1 MQVVK
6 KMLKQIAEHVW
17 YMPKEEERYRPAIG
31 YVCCGSAS
39 MVIDTGNSPEHI
51 SDMYGYIR
59 SQGMPDPSFSMVTHW
74 HWDHVF
80 GMSSSPAKSIAN
92 NLTNERLI
100 NMQHWD
106 WSDSALNS
114 RVAAGLEIPAFAES
128 IRKEVPMRHSFKVTS
143 TDISFVSNINVRLE
157 TLRVELYHVGGPHSE
172 DSTVAFV
179 PSDKVLFLGDCYQED
194 IYTGGGSIRL
204 GELKLLLKR
213 LDVFAADWF
222 VPSHEDPIRK
232 ADFMKNM
239 KDVVEIGEII
249 GNSDDLNEG
258 KEKLKQIR
266 GRDLTEEEVYYAK
279 RFVTGNRYS
288 FIHTKFTPPQEELTD
303 N

>member
-1 MQVVK
+1 
-6 KMLKQIAEHVW
+6 MLVQISKHVW
-17 YMPKEEERYRPAIG
+17 YMPREDDHYRPALG
-31 YVCCGSAS
+31 YVCGGTSS

-59 SQGMPDPSFSMVTHW
+59 AQGMPDPSYTMVTNW

-80 GMSSSPAKSIAN
+80 GMSSSPAKSLAN
-92 NLTNERLI
+92 SLTNERLI

-114 RVAAGLEIPAFAES
+114 RVAAGLEIPAFAEY

-143 TDISFVSNINVRLE
+143 TDISFDSRINIRLDD
-157 TLRVELYHVGGPHSE
+157 VGIELHHVGGPHSE
-172 DSTVAFV
+172 DSTVAFI
-179 PSDKVLFLGDCYQED
+179 PGDRILFLGDCYRED

-204 GELKLLLKR
+204 GDLKLLLKR
-213 LDVFAADWF
+213 LETFDAEWF

-232 ADFMKNM
+232 EEFLEKMDGAA
-239 KDVVEIGEII
+239 EIGEIL
-249 GNSDDLNEG
+249 GNTDELSDG
-258 KEKLKQIR
+258 KAKVKKAL
-266 GRDLTEEEVYYAK
+266 GRNLTDDEVYYVE

-288 FIHTKFTPPQEELTD
+288 FVHTKYMPPMPEELIG
-303 N
+303 

>member
-1 MQVVK
+1 MQ
-6 KMLKQIAEHVW
+6 ISEHVW
-17 YMPKEEERYRPAIG
+17 YMPRDEEHYRPALG
-31 YVCCGSAS
+31 YVCSGPKS

-80 GMSSSPAKSIAN
+80 GMSSSPAKSLAN
-92 NLTNERLI
+92 SLTNERLI

-143 TDISFVSNINVRLE
+143 TDISFDSRINVRLE
-157 TLRVELYHVGGPHSE
+157 DLLIELHHVGGPHSE

-179 PSDKVLFLGDCYQED
+179 PQDKVLFLGDCYRED

-213 LDVFAADWF
+213 LETFDAEWF

-232 ADFMKNM
+232 EDFMKKMNE
-239 KDVVEIGEII
+239 VAAIGEVV
-249 GNSDDLNEG
+249 GDADELTEG
-258 KEKLKQIR
+258 KDRLAAARK
-266 GRDLTEEEVYYAK
+266 RDLTEDEIYYVT

-288 FIHTKFTPPQEELTD
+288 FIHTKFTPPAEEPVVE
-303 N
+303 

>member
-1 MQVVK
+1 MLMQ
-6 KMLKQIAEHVW
+6 ISEHVW
-17 YMPKEEERYRPAIG
+17 YMPREEDHYRPALG
-31 YVCCGSAS
+31 YVCSGPKS

-80 GMSSSPAKSIAN
+80 GMSSSPAKSLAN
-92 NLTNERLI
+92 SLTNERLI

-114 RVAAGLEIPAFAES
+114 RVAAGLEIPAFAET

-143 TDISFVSNINVRLE
+143 TDISFDSRINVRLE
-157 TLRVELYHVGGPHSE
+157 DLLIELHHVGGPHSE
-172 DSTVAFV
+172 DSTVAYV
-179 PSDKVLFLGDCYQED
+179 PDDKVLFLGDCYRED

-213 LDVFAADWF
+213 LESFDAEWF
-222 VPSHEDPIRK
+222 IPSHEDPVRK
-232 ADFMKNM
+232 VDFMKKM
-239 KDVVEIGEII
+239 DDVVEIGEVV
-249 GNSDDLNEG
+249 GNADELTEG
-258 KEKLKQIR
+258 KDKLAEARK
-266 GRDLTEEEVYYAK
+266 RDLTEDEVYYVK

-288 FIHTKFTPPQEELTD
+288 FIHTKFTPPAEEPVVE
-303 N
+303 

>member
-1 MQVVK
+1 
-6 KMLKQIAEHVW
+6 
-17 YMPKEEERYRPAIG
+17 
-31 YVCCGSAS
+31 

-59 SQGMPDPSFSMVTHW
+59 SQGLPDPSFSMVTNW

-80 GMSSSPAKSIAN
+80 GMSSSPAKSLAN
-92 NLTNERLI
+92 TLTNERLF

-128 IRKEVPMRHSFKVTS
+128 IRKEVPMRHSFKVTT
-143 TDISFVSNINVRLE
+143 TDISFDSRINIRLE
-157 TLRVELYHVGGPHSE
+157 DILIELHHVGGPHSE

-179 PSDKVLFLGDCYQED
+179 PADGILFLGDCYRED

-204 GELKLLLKR
+204 GDLKQLIKR
-213 LDVFAADWF
+213 LEAFEAEWF
-222 VPSHEDPIRK
+222 VPSHEEPIRK
-232 ADFMKNM
+232 GEFLDKMQYIA
-239 KDVVEIGEII
+239 EIGEIL
-249 GNSDDLNEG
+249 GETDELSEG
-258 KEKLKQIR
+258 KALLSKTR
-266 GRDLTEEEVYYAK
+266 GRELTPEEIYYTE

-288 FIHTKFTPPQEELTD
+288 FVYTRYIPPAEEPPVL
-303 N
+303 

>member
-1 MQVVK
+1 MLMQ
-6 KMLKQIAEHVW
+6 ISEHVW
-17 YMPKEEERYRPAIG
+17 YMPREEDHYRPALG
-31 YVCCGSAS
+31 YVYSGPKS

-80 GMSSSPAKSIAN
+80 GMSSSPAKSLAN
-92 NLTNERLI
+92 SLTNERLI

-143 TDISFVSNINVRLE
+143 TDISFDSRINVRLE
-157 TLRVELYHVGGPHSE
+157 DLLIELHHVGGPHSE
-172 DSTVAFV
+172 DSTVAYV
-179 PSDKVLFLGDCYQED
+179 PDDKVLFLGDCYRED

-213 LDVFAADWF
+213 LESFDAELFI
-222 VPSHEDPIRK
+222 PSHEDPVRK
-232 ADFMKNM
+232 EEFMKKM
-239 KDVVEIGEII
+239 DEVVEIGEIV
-249 GNSDDLNEG
+249 GNADELTEG
-258 KEKLKQIR
+258 KNKLAEARK
-266 GRDLTEEEVYYAK
+266 RDLTEDEVYYVK

-288 FIHTKFTPPQEELTD
+288 FIHTKFTPPAEEPVVE
-303 N
+303 

>member
-1 MQVVK
+1 MQ
-6 KMLKQIAEHVW
+6 ISEHVW
-17 YMPKEEERYRPAIG
+17 YMPREEDHYRPALG
-31 YVCCGSAS
+31 YVYCGPKS

-80 GMSSSPAKSIAN
+80 GMSSSPAKSLAN
-92 NLTNERLI
+92 SLTNERLI

-143 TDISFVSNINVRLE
+143 TDISFDSRINVRLE
-157 TLRVELYHVGGPHSE
+157 DLLIELHHVGGPHSE
-172 DSTVAFV
+172 DSTVAYV
-179 PSDKVLFLGDCYQED
+179 PEDKVLFLGDCYLED

-213 LDVFAADWF
+213 LEAFDAEWF
-222 VPSHEDPIRK
+222 IPSHEDPVRK
-232 ADFMKNM
+232 EDFMKKM
-239 KDVVEIGEII
+239 DEIVEIGEAV
-249 GNSDDLNEG
+249 GNADELTEG
-258 KEKLKQIR
+258 KDKLAEARK
-266 GRDLTEEEVYYAK
+266 RDLTEDEVYYVK

-288 FIHTKFTPPQEELTD
+288 FIHTKFTPPAEEPVVE
-303 N
+303 

>member
-1 MQVVK
+1 MLMQ
-6 KMLKQIAEHVW
+6 ITEHVW
-17 YMPKEEERYRPAIG
+17 YMPREEDHYRPALG
-31 YVCCGSAS
+31 YVCSGPKS

-59 SQGMPDPSFSMVTHW
+59 SQAMPDPSFSMVTHW

-80 GMSSSPAKSIAN
+80 GMSSSPAKSLAN
-92 NLTNERLI
+92 SLTNERLI

-143 TDISFVSNINVRLE
+143 TDISFDSRINVRLE
-157 TLRVELYHVGGPHSE
+157 DLMIELHHVGGPHSE

-179 PSDKVLFLGDCYQED
+179 PQDKVLFLGDCYRED

-213 LDVFAADWF
+213 LETFDAEWF

-232 ADFMKNM
+232 EDFMKKM
-239 KDVVEIGEII
+239 DEIAAIGEVV
-249 GNSDDLNEG
+249 GDADELTEG
-258 KEKLKQIR
+258 KDRLAAAQK
-266 GRDLTEEEVYYAK
+266 RDLTEEEVYYVK

-288 FIHTKFTPPQEELTD
+288 FIHTKFTPPAEDPVAE
-303 N
+303 

>member
-1 MQVVK
+1 MLMQ
-6 KMLKQIAEHVW
+6 ISEHVW
-17 YMPKEEERYRPAIG
+17 YMPREEEHYRPALG
-31 YVCCGSAS
+31 YVYSGPKS

-80 GMSSSPAKSIAN
+80 GMSSSPAKSLAN
-92 NLTNERLI
+92 SLTNERLI

-143 TDISFVSNINVRLE
+143 TDISFDSRINVRLE
-157 TLRVELYHVGGPHSE
+157 DLLIELHHVGGPHSE
-172 DSTVAFV
+172 DSTVAYV
-179 PSDKVLFLGDCYQED
+179 TEDKVLFLGDCYQED

-213 LDVFAADWF
+213 LEAFDAEWF
-222 VPSHEDPIRK
+222 IPSHEDPIHK
-232 ADFMKNM
+232 EDFMKKMNE
-239 KDVVEIGEII
+239 VVEIGEIV
-249 GNSDDLNEG
+249 GNADELAEG
-258 KEKLKQIR
+258 KDKLAEARK
-266 GRDLTEEEVYYAK
+266 RDLTEDEVYYVK

-288 FIHTKFTPPQEELTD
+288 FIHTKFTPPAEEPVVE
-303 N
+303 

>member
-1 MQVVK
+1 MLMQ
-6 KMLKQIAEHVW
+6 ISEHVW
-17 YMPKEEERYRPAIG
+17 YMPREEDHYRPALG
-31 YVCCGSAS
+31 YVYSGSKS

-80 GMSSSPAKSIAN
+80 GMSSSPAKSLAN
-92 NLTNERLI
+92 SLTNERLI

-143 TDISFVSNINVRLE
+143 TDISFDSRINVRLE
-157 TLRVELYHVGGPHSE
+157 DLLIELHHVGGPHSE
-172 DSTVAFV
+172 DSTVAYV
-179 PSDKVLFLGDCYQED
+179 PEDKVLFLGDCYRED

-213 LDVFAADWF
+213 LEAFNAEWF
-222 VPSHEDPIRK
+222 IPSHEDPIRK
-232 ADFMKNM
+232 EDFMKKM
-239 KDVVEIGEII
+239 DEIVEIGEVV
-249 GNSDDLNEG
+249 GNADELTEG
-258 KEKLKQIR
+258 KDKLAEARK
-266 GRDLTEEEVYYAK
+266 RDLTEDEVYYVK

-288 FIHTKFTPPQEELTD
+288 FIHTKFTPPAEEPVVE
-303 N
+303 

>member
-1 MQVVK
+1 
-6 KMLKQIAEHVW
+6 MLVQLSDHTW
-17 YMPKEEERYRPAIG
+17 YMPREEEHYRPALG
-31 YVCCGSAS
+31 YVRSGSLS

-59 SQGMPDPSFSMVTHW
+59 SQGMPDPAFSMVTHW

-80 GMSSSPAKSIAN
+80 GMSSSPAKSMAN
-92 NLTNERLI
+92 TLTNERLF

-128 IRKEVPMRHSFKVTS
+128 IRREVPMRHSFKVTT
-143 TDISFVSNINVRLE
+143 TDISFDSRVNIRLDD
-157 TLRVELYHVGGPHSE
+157 TQIELHHVGGPHSE

-179 PSDKVLFLGDCYQED
+179 PDDKVLFLGDCYKED

-204 GELKLLLKR
+204 GELKQLLKR
-213 LDVFAADWF
+213 LEMFDAEWF
-222 VPSHEDPIRK
+222 VPSHDDPIRK
-232 ADFMKNM
+232 SEFMERM
-239 KDVVEIGEII
+239 KFIVEIGEVL
-249 GNSDDLNEG
+249 GNTDELGEG
-258 KEKLKQIR
+258 KALLKEAR
-266 GRDLTEEEVYYAK
+266 GRELTSEEVYYTE

-288 FIHTKFTPPQEELTD
+288 FVYTKFTPPPAED
-303 N
+303 SAV

>member
-1 MQVVK
+1 MLIQVS
-6 KMLKQIAEHVW
+6 EHIW
-17 YMPKEEERYRPAIG
+17 YMPKEEEHYRPALG
-31 YVCCGSAS
+31 YVHCGPMS

-80 GMSSSPAKSIAN
+80 GMGSSPAKSVAN
-92 NLTNERLI
+92 SLTNERLL

-143 TDISFVSNINVRLE
+143 TDISFDSRINVRLE
-157 TLRVELYHVGGPHSE
+157 DLLIELHHVGGPHSE
-172 DSTVAFV
+172 DSTVAYV
-179 PSDKVLFLGDCYQED
+179 PEDKVLFLGDCYRED

-213 LDVFAADWF
+213 LEAFDAEWF
-222 VPSHEDPIRK
+222 IPSHEDPVRK
-232 ADFMKNM
+232 EDFMKKM
-239 KDVVEIGEII
+239 DEIVAIGEIV
-249 GNSDDLNEG
+249 GNADELTEG
-258 KEKLKQIR
+258 KDKLAEARK
-266 GRDLTEEEVYYAK
+266 RDLTEDEVYYVK

-288 FIHTKFTPPQEELTD
+288 FIHTKFTPPAEEPVVE
-303 N
+303 

>member
-1 MQVVK
+1 MLMQ
-6 KMLKQIAEHVW
+6 ITEHVW
-17 YMPKEEERYRPAIG
+17 FMPREEEHYRPALG
-31 YVCCGSAS
+31 YVCSGPKS

-80 GMSSSPAKSIAN
+80 GMSSSPAKSLAN
-92 NLTNERLI
+92 SLTNERLI

-143 TDISFVSNINVRLE
+143 TDISFDSRINVRLE
-157 TLRVELYHVGGPHSE
+157 DLLIELHHVGGPHSE

-179 PSDKVLFLGDCYQED
+179 PQDKVLFLGDCYRED

-213 LDVFAADWF
+213 LETFDAEWF
-222 VPSHEDPIRK
+222 VPSHEDPICK
-232 ADFMKNM
+232 EDFMKKMNE
-239 KDVVEIGEII
+239 VAAIGEVV
-249 GNSDDLNEG
+249 GDADELTEG
-258 KEKLKQIR
+258 KDRLSAARK
-266 GRDLTEEEVYYAK
+266 RDLTEDEIYYVK

-288 FIHTKFTPPQEELTD
+288 FIHTKFTPPAEEPVAE
-303 N
+303 

>member
-1 MQVVK
+1 MLMQ
-6 KMLKQIAEHVW
+6 ISEHVW
-17 YMPKEEERYRPAIG
+17 YMPREEDHYRPALG
-31 YVCCGSAS
+31 YVYCGPKS

-80 GMSSSPAKSIAN
+80 GMSSSPAKSLAN
-92 NLTNERLI
+92 SLTNERLI

-143 TDISFVSNINVRLE
+143 TDISFDSRINVRLE
-157 TLRVELYHVGGPHSE
+157 DLLIELHHVGGPHSE
-172 DSTVAFV
+172 DSTVAYV
-179 PSDKVLFLGDCYQED
+179 PEDKVLFLGDCYRED

-213 LDVFAADWF
+213 LEAFDAEWF
-222 VPSHEDPIRK
+222 IPSHEDPVHK
-232 ADFMKNM
+232 EDFMKKM
-239 KDVVEIGEII
+239 DEIVEIGEVV
-249 GNSDDLNEG
+249 GNADELTEG
-258 KEKLKQIR
+258 KGKLAEARK
-266 GRDLTEEEVYYAK
+266 RDLTEDEVYYVK

-288 FIHTKFTPPQEELTD
+288 FIHTKFTPPAEEPVVE
-303 N
+303 

>member
-1 MQVVK
+1 MQ
-6 KMLKQIAEHVW
+6 ISEHVW
-17 YMPKEEERYRPAIG
+17 YMPREEDHYRPALG
-31 YVCCGSAS
+31 YVYCGPKS

-80 GMSSSPAKSIAN
+80 GMSSSPAKSLAN
-92 NLTNERLI
+92 SLTNERLI

-128 IRKEVPMRHSFKVTS
+128 IRKEVPMRHSFKVSS
-143 TDISFVSNINVRLE
+143 TDISFDSRINVRLE
-157 TLRVELYHVGGPHSE
+157 DLLIELHHVGGPHSE
-172 DSTVAFV
+172 DSTVAYV
-179 PSDKVLFLGDCYQED
+179 PEDKVLFLGDCYRED

-213 LDVFAADWF
+213 LEAFDAEWF
-222 VPSHEDPIRK
+222 IPSHEDPIRK
-232 ADFMKNM
+232 EDFMKKM
-239 KDVVEIGEII
+239 DEIVEIGEVV
-249 GNSDDLNEG
+249 GNADELTEG
-258 KEKLKQIR
+258 KDKLAEARK
-266 GRDLTEEEVYYAK
+266 RDLTEDEVYYVK

-288 FIHTKFTPPQEELTD
+288 FIHTKFTPPAEEPVVE
-303 N
+303 

>member
-1 MQVVK
+1 MLMQ
-6 KMLKQIAEHVW
+6 ISEHVW
-17 YMPKEEERYRPAIG
+17 YMPREEDHYRPALG
-31 YVCCGSAS
+31 YVYCGPKS

-80 GMSSSPAKSIAN
+80 GMSSSPAKSLAN
-92 NLTNERLI
+92 SLTNERLI

-143 TDISFVSNINVRLE
+143 TDISFDSRINVRLE
-157 TLRVELYHVGGPHSE
+157 DLLIELHHVGGPHSE
-172 DSTVAFV
+172 DSTVAYV
-179 PSDKVLFLGDCYQED
+179 PEDKVLFLGDCYRED

-213 LDVFAADWF
+213 LEAFDAEWF
-222 VPSHEDPIRK
+222 IPSHEDPVHK
-232 ADFMKNM
+232 EDFMKKM
-239 KDVVEIGEII
+239 DEIVEISEVV
-249 GNSDDLNEG
+249 GNADELTEG
-258 KEKLKQIR
+258 KDKLAEARK
-266 GRDLTEEEVYYAK
+266 RDLTEDEVYYVK

-288 FIHTKFTPPQEELTD
+288 FIHTKFTPPAEEPVVE
-303 N
+303 

>member
-1 MQVVK
+1 MLMQ
-6 KMLKQIAEHVW
+6 ITEHVW
-17 YMPKEEERYRPAIG
+17 YMPREEEHYRPALG
-31 YVCCGSAS
+31 YVCSGPKS

-80 GMSSSPAKSIAN
+80 GMSSSPAKSLAN
-92 NLTNERLI
+92 SLTNERLI

-114 RVAAGLEIPAFAES
+114 RVAAGLEIPSFAES

-143 TDISFVSNINVRLE
+143 TDISFDSRINVRLDD
-157 TLRVELYHVGGPHSE
+157 LMIELHHVGGPHSE

-179 PSDKVLFLGDCYQED
+179 PQDKVLFLGDCYRED

-213 LDVFAADWF
+213 LETFDAEWF

-232 ADFMKNM
+232 DDFMKKMNE
-239 KDVVEIGEII
+239 VTAIGEVV
-249 GNSDDLNEG
+249 GDADELTEG
-258 KEKLKQIR
+258 KDRLSAARK
-266 GRDLTEEEVYYAK
+266 RDLTEDEIYYVK

-288 FIHTKFTPPQEELTD
+288 FIHTKFTPPAEEPVAE
-303 N
+303 

>member
-1 MQVVK
+1 
-6 KMLKQIAEHVW
+6 
-17 YMPKEEERYRPAIG
+17 
-31 YVCCGSAS
+31 
-39 MVIDTGNSPEHI
+39 
-51 SDMYGYIR
+51 MYGYIR

-80 GMSSSPAKSIAN
+80 GMSSSPAKSLAN
-92 NLTNERLI
+92 SLTNERLI

-143 TDISFVSNINVRLE
+143 TDISFDSRINVRLE
-157 TLRVELYHVGGPHSE
+157 DLLIELHHVGGPHSE
-172 DSTVAFV
+172 DSTVAYV
-179 PSDKVLFLGDCYQED
+179 TEDKVLFLGDCYQED

-213 LDVFAADWF
+213 LEAFDAEWF
-222 VPSHEDPIRK
+222 IPSHEDPIHK
-232 ADFMKNM
+232 EDFMKKMNE
-239 KDVVEIGEII
+239 VVEIGEIV
-249 GNSDDLNEG
+249 GNADELAEG
-258 KEKLKQIR
+258 KDKLAEARK
-266 GRDLTEEEVYYAK
+266 RDLTEDEVYYVK

-288 FIHTKFTPPQEELTD
+288 FIHTKFTPPAEEPVVE
-303 N
+303 

>member
-1 MQVVK
+1 MLMQ
-6 KMLKQIAEHVW
+6 ISEHVW
-17 YMPKEEERYRPAIG
+17 YMPREEDHYRPALG
-31 YVCCGSAS
+31 YVYSGSKS

-80 GMSSSPAKSIAN
+80 GMSSSPAKSLAN
-92 NLTNERLI
+92 SLTNERLI

-143 TDISFVSNINVRLE
+143 TDISFDSRINVRLE
-157 TLRVELYHVGGPHSE
+157 DLLIELHHVGGPHSE
-172 DSTVAFV
+172 DSTVAYV
-179 PSDKVLFLGDCYQED
+179 PEDKVLFLGDCYRED

-213 LDVFAADWF
+213 LEAFDAEWF
-222 VPSHEDPIRK
+222 IPSHEDPVHK
-232 ADFMKNM
+232 EDFMKKM
-239 KDVVEIGEII
+239 DEIVEIGEVV
-249 GNSDDLNEG
+249 GNADELTEG
-258 KEKLKQIR
+258 KDKLAEARK
-266 GRDLTEEEVYYAK
+266 RDLTEDEVYYVK

-288 FIHTKFTPPQEELTD
+288 FIHTKFTPPAEEPVVE
-303 N
+303 

>member
-1 MQVVK
+1 MLMQ
-6 KMLKQIAEHVW
+6 ISEHVW
-17 YMPKEEERYRPAIG
+17 YMPREEEHYRPALG
-31 YVCCGSAS
+31 YVYCGPKS

-80 GMSSSPAKSIAN
+80 GMSSSPAKSLAN
-92 NLTNERLI
+92 SLTNERLI

-143 TDISFVSNINVRLE
+143 TDISFDSRINVRLE
-157 TLRVELYHVGGPHSE
+157 DLLIELHHVGGPHSE
-172 DSTVAFV
+172 DSTVAYV
-179 PSDKVLFLGDCYQED
+179 TEDKVLFLGDCYQED

-213 LDVFAADWF
+213 LEAFDAEWF
-222 VPSHEDPIRK
+222 IPSHEDPIHK
-232 ADFMKNM
+232 EDFMKKMNE
-239 KDVVEIGEII
+239 VVEIGEIV
-249 GNSDDLNEG
+249 GNADELAEG
-258 KEKLKQIR
+258 KDKLAEARK
-266 GRDLTEEEVYYAK
+266 RDLTEDEVYYVK

-288 FIHTKFTPPQEELTD
+288 FIHTKFTPPAEEPVVE
-303 N
+303 

>member
-1 MQVVK
+1 MLMQ
-6 KMLKQIAEHVW
+6 ITEHVW
-17 YMPKEEERYRPAIG
+17 YMPREEDHYRPALG
-31 YVCCGSAS
+31 YVCSGPKS

-80 GMSSSPAKSIAN
+80 GMSSSPAKSLAN
-92 NLTNERLI
+92 SLTNERLI

-143 TDISFVSNINVRLE
+143 TDISFDSRINVRLE
-157 TLRVELYHVGGPHSE
+157 DLMIELHHVGGPHSE

-179 PSDKVLFLGDCYQED
+179 PQDKVLFLGDCYRED

-213 LDVFAADWF
+213 LETFDAEWF

-232 ADFMKNM
+232 EDFMKKM
-239 KDVVEIGEII
+239 DEIAAIGEVV
-249 GNSDDLNEG
+249 GDADELTEG
-258 KEKLKQIR
+258 KDRLAAAQK
-266 GRDLTEEEVYYAK
+266 RDLTEEEVYYVK

-288 FIHTKFTPPQEELTD
+288 FIHTKFTPPAEDPVAE
-303 N
+303 

>member
-1 MQVVK
+1 MLMQ
-6 KMLKQIAEHVW
+6 ISEHVW
-17 YMPKEEERYRPAIG
+17 YMPREEDHYRPALV
-31 YVCCGSAS
+31 YVYCGPKS

-80 GMSSSPAKSIAN
+80 GMSSSPAKSLAN
-92 NLTNERLI
+92 SLTNERLI

-143 TDISFVSNINVRLE
+143 TDISFDSRINVRLE
-157 TLRVELYHVGGPHSE
+157 DLLIELHHVGGPHSE
-172 DSTVAFV
+172 DSTVAYV
-179 PSDKVLFLGDCYQED
+179 TEDKVLFLGDCYQED

-213 LDVFAADWF
+213 LEAFDAEWF
-222 VPSHEDPIRK
+222 IPSHEDPIHK
-232 ADFMKNM
+232 EDFMKKMNE
-239 KDVVEIGEII
+239 VVEIGEIV
-249 GNSDDLNEG
+249 GNADELAEG
-258 KEKLKQIR
+258 KDKLAEARK
-266 GRDLTEEEVYYAK
+266 RDLTEDEVYYVK

-288 FIHTKFTPPQEELTD
+288 FIHTKFTPPAEEPVVE
-303 N
+303 

>member
-1 MQVVK
+1 MLMQ
-6 KMLKQIAEHVW
+6 ISEHVW
-17 YMPKEEERYRPAIG
+17 YMPREEDHYRPALG
-31 YVCCGSAS
+31 YVYSGSKS

-80 GMSSSPAKSIAN
+80 GMSSSPAKSLAN
-92 NLTNERLI
+92 SLTNERLI

-143 TDISFVSNINVRLE
+143 TDISFDSRINVRLE
-157 TLRVELYHVGGPHSE
+157 DLLIELHHVGGPHSE
-172 DSTVAFV
+172 DSTVAYV
-179 PSDKVLFLGDCYQED
+179 PEDKVLFLGDCYRED
-194 IYTGGGSIRL
+194 IYTGAGSIRL

-213 LDVFAADWF
+213 LEAFDAEWF
-222 VPSHEDPIRK
+222 IPSHEDPVHK
-232 ADFMKNM
+232 EDFMKKM
-239 KDVVEIGEII
+239 DEIVEIGEVV
-249 GNSDDLNEG
+249 GNADELTEG
-258 KEKLKQIR
+258 KDKLAEARK
-266 GRDLTEEEVYYAK
+266 RDLTEDEVYYVK

-288 FIHTKFTPPQEELTD
+288 FIHTKFTPPAEEPVVE
-303 N
+303 

>member
-1 MQVVK
+1 MLMQ
-6 KMLKQIAEHVW
+6 ISEHVW
-17 YMPKEEERYRPAIG
+17 YMPREEDHYRPALG
-31 YVCCGSAS
+31 YVYSGLKS

-80 GMSSSPAKSIAN
+80 GMSSSPAKSLAN
-92 NLTNERLI
+92 SLTNERLI

-114 RVAAGLEIPAFAES
+114 RVAAGLEIPAFAET

-143 TDISFVSNINVRLE
+143 TDISFDSRINVRLE
-157 TLRVELYHVGGPHSE
+157 DLLIELHHVGGPHSE
-172 DSTVAFV
+172 DSTVAYV
-179 PSDKVLFLGDCYQED
+179 PDDKVLFLGDCYRED

-213 LDVFAADWF
+213 LESFDAEWF
-222 VPSHEDPIRK
+222 IPSHEDPVRK
-232 ADFMKNM
+232 VDFMKKM
-239 KDVVEIGEII
+239 DDVVEIGEVV
-249 GNSDDLNEG
+249 GNADELTEG
-258 KEKLKQIR
+258 KDKLAEARK
-266 GRDLTEEEVYYAK
+266 RDLTEDEVYYVK

-288 FIHTKFTPPQEELTD
+288 FIHTKFTPPAEEPVVE
-303 N
+303 

>member
-1 MQVVK
+1 MLMQ
-6 KMLKQIAEHVW
+6 ISEHVW
-17 YMPKEEERYRPAIG
+17 YMPRDEEHYRPALG
-31 YVCCGSAS
+31 YVCSGPKS

-80 GMSSSPAKSIAN
+80 GMSSSPAKSLAN
-92 NLTNERLI
+92 SLTNERLI

-143 TDISFVSNINVRLE
+143 TDISFDSRINVRLE
-157 TLRVELYHVGGPHSE
+157 DLLIELHHVGGPHSE

-179 PSDKVLFLGDCYQED
+179 PQDKVLFLGDCYRED

-213 LDVFAADWF
+213 LETFDAEWF

-232 ADFMKNM
+232 EDFMKKMNE
-239 KDVVEIGEII
+239 VAAIGEVV
-249 GNSDDLNEG
+249 GDADELTEG
-258 KEKLKQIR
+258 KDRLAAARK
-266 GRDLTEEEVYYAK
+266 RDLTEDEIYYVT

-288 FIHTKFTPPQEELTD
+288 FIHTKFTPPAEEPVVE
-303 N
+303 

>member
-1 MQVVK
+1 
-6 KMLKQIAEHVW
+6 MLKQVSEHVW
-17 YMPKEEERYRPAIG
+17 YMPREEDRYRPALG
-31 YVCCGSAS
+31 YVCCGGIS

-80 GMSSSPAKSIAN
+80 GMGSSPAKSVAN
-92 NLTNERLI
+92 SLTNERLI

-128 IRKEVPMRHSFKVTS
+128 IRREVPMRHSFKVTS
-143 TDISFVSNINVRLE
+143 TDIAFDSRINIRLDSIP
-157 TLRVELYHVGGPHSE
+157 VELHHVGGPHTE
-172 DSTVAFV
+172 DSTVAYI
-179 PSDKVLFLGDCYQED
+179 PTDKVLFLGDCYRED

-204 GELKLLLKR
+204 GELKLLLKH
-213 LDVFAADWF
+213 LETFDAEWF
-222 VPSHEDPIRK
+222 IPSHDDPIRK
-232 ADFMKNM
+232 EDFMENM
-239 KDVVEIGEII
+239 KAVVNIGEAI
-249 GNSDDLNEG
+249 GNIDELGEG
-258 KEKLKQIR
+258 KAVLKKTL
-266 GRDLTEEEVYYAK
+266 GHELTEDEVYYAE

-288 FIHTKFTPPQEELTD
+288 FIHTKFSPPAEDQL
-303 N
+303 NS

>member
-1 MQVVK
+1 
-6 KMLKQIAEHVW
+6 MLIQISEHVW
-17 YMPKEEERYRPAIG
+17 YMPREEEHYRPALG
-31 YVCCGSAS
+31 YVCGGSSS

-80 GMSSSPAKSIAN
+80 GMSSSPAKSLAN
-92 NLTNERLI
+92 SLTNERLI

-143 TDISFVSNINVRLE
+143 TDISFDSRINIRLDNVPI
-157 TLRVELYHVGGPHSE
+157 ELHHVGGPHSE
-172 DSTVAFV
+172 DSTVAFI
-179 PSDKVLFLGDCYQED
+179 PSDKVLFLGDCYRED

-204 GELKLLLKR
+204 GELKQLLKR
-213 LDVFAADWF
+213 LEAFDAVWF

-232 ADFMKNM
+232 DDFMKKM
-239 KDVVEIGEII
+239 AQAVEIGEIL
-249 GNSDDLNEG
+249 GNADELSEG
-258 KEKLKQIR
+258 KALLKNAR
-266 GRDLTEEEVYYAK
+266 GRDLNEDEVYYVE

-288 FIHTKFTPPQEELTD
+288 FVHTKYAPPAEFPSAE
-303 N
+303 

>member
-1 MQVVK
+1 
-6 KMLKQIAEHVW
+6 
-17 YMPKEEERYRPAIG
+17 
-31 YVCCGSAS
+31 

-80 GMSSSPAKSIAN
+80 GMSSSPAKSLAN
-92 NLTNERLI
+92 SLTNERLI

-143 TDISFVSNINVRLE
+143 TDISFDSRINVRLE
-157 TLRVELYHVGGPHSE
+157 DLLIELHHVGGPHSE
-172 DSTVAFV
+172 DSTVAYV
-179 PSDKVLFLGDCYQED
+179 PEDKVLFLGDCYRED

-213 LDVFAADWF
+213 LEAFDAEWF
-222 VPSHEDPIRK
+222 IPSHEDPVHK
-232 ADFMKNM
+232 EDFMKKM
-239 KDVVEIGEII
+239 DEIVEIGEVV
-249 GNSDDLNEG
+249 GNADELTEG
-258 KEKLKQIR
+258 KDKLAEARK
-266 GRDLTEEEVYYAK
+266 RDLTEDEVYYVK

-288 FIHTKFTPPQEELTD
+288 FIHTKFTPPAEEPVVE
-303 N
+303 

>member
-1 MQVVK
+1 MLMQ
-6 KMLKQIAEHVW
+6 ISEHVW
-17 YMPKEEERYRPAIG
+17 YMPREEDHYRPALG
-31 YVCCGSAS
+31 YVYCGPKS

-80 GMSSSPAKSIAN
+80 GMSSSPAKSLAN
-92 NLTNERLI
+92 SLTNERLI

-114 RVAAGLEIPAFAES
+114 RVAAGLEIPTFAES

-143 TDISFVSNINVRLE
+143 TDISFDSRINVRLE
-157 TLRVELYHVGGPHSE
+157 DLLIELHHVGGPHSE
-172 DSTVAFV
+172 DSTVAYV
-179 PSDKVLFLGDCYQED
+179 PEDKVLFLGDCYRED

-213 LDVFAADWF
+213 LESFDAEWF
-222 VPSHEDPIRK
+222 IPSHEDPIHK
-232 ADFMKNM
+232 EDFMKKM
-239 KDVVEIGEII
+239 DEVVEIGEIV
-249 GNSDDLNEG
+249 GNADELTEG
-258 KEKLKQIR
+258 KDKLAEARK
-266 GRDLTEEEVYYAK
+266 RDLTEDEVYYVK

-288 FIHTKFTPPQEELTD
+288 FIHTKFTPTAEEPVVE
-303 N
+303 

>member
-1 MQVVK
+1 MQ
-6 KMLKQIAEHVW
+6 ISEHVW
-17 YMPKEEERYRPAIG
+17 YMPREEDHYRPALG
-31 YVCCGSAS
+31 YVYCGPKS

-80 GMSSSPAKSIAN
+80 GMSSSPAKSLAN
-92 NLTNERLI
+92 SLTNERLI

-143 TDISFVSNINVRLE
+143 TDISFDSRINVRLE
-157 TLRVELYHVGGPHSE
+157 DLLIELHHVGGPHSE
-172 DSTVAFV
+172 DSTVAYV
-179 PSDKVLFLGDCYQED
+179 TEDKVLFLGDCYQED

-213 LDVFAADWF
+213 LEAFDAEWF
-222 VPSHEDPIRK
+222 IPSHEDPIHK
-232 ADFMKNM
+232 EDFMKKMNE
-239 KDVVEIGEII
+239 VVEIGEIV
-249 GNSDDLNEG
+249 GNADELAEG
-258 KEKLKQIR
+258 KDKLAEARK
-266 GRDLTEEEVYYAK
+266 RDLTEDEVYYVK

-288 FIHTKFTPPQEELTD
+288 FIHTKFTPPAEEPVVE
-303 N
+303 